1 MRTLAFLLTLWASSV
16 GASMQTEFTLYRN
29 AQVPLQGYPSGAWH
43 WPGVAMSAS
52 MSLLYS
58 NRDLSIESCRWAF
71 SWTPD
76 SGPSPTGIRLVAVVD
91 GYVTPL
97 VEVTMPNRA
106 TPTSDGRNVTAQIEW
121 LLSLHQSA
129 WLGIQTVG
137 DGVRG
142 PKIYHSVIECV
153 WHE

>member
-43 WPGVAMSAS
+43 WPGIAMSAS

-76 SGPSPTGIRLVAVVD
+76 SGPSPTGLRLVVVVD
-91 GYVTPL
+91 GQVSPLATVTQS
-97 VEVTMPNRA
+97 NRV
-106 TPTSDGRNVTAQIEW
+106 TPTSDGRDVTAAMRALIA
-121 LLSLHQSA
+121 SGRSA
-129 WLGIQTVG
+129 WLGLQTVG

>member
-1 MRTLAFLLTLWASSV
+1 MKPLAFLLALWASSA
-16 GASMQTEFTLYRN
+16 GAVVQTEFTLYRN
-29 AQVPLQGYPSGAWH
+29 AQVPLQGYASGAWH

-58 NRDLSIESCRWAF
+58 QLPLDIDQCRWAF

-76 SGPSPTGIRLVAVVD
+76 SGPSPTGIRLVAVID
-91 GYVTPL
+91 GQVTPL
-97 VEVTMPNRA
+97 ATVTQANRV
-106 TPTSDGRNVTAQIEW
+106 TPTSDGRNITAQIEW
-121 LLSLHQSA
+121 LLSLQQSA

-142 PKIYHSVIECV
+142 PKVYHSVIECV
-153 WHE
+153 WQ